1 MKLFRNL
8 FLLLIVVSGST
19 CTLLESNEITAE
31 ASTPVHHLVTASF
44 VNGKV
49 VFNSDEDFEEAMK
62 IGFFRI
68 KAPADLNLEAGRNF
82 AKTFTSD
89 PRYNQFGALDV
100 VEGYRQSEIA
110 QILLFCLESD
120 NWNKCHINQQEV
132 EGPPN
137 YPLKV
142 QELGYKLKEIGV
154 QVLRALLTQF
164 ELPEELWFDATAG
177 SALGEGSAYLVF
189 NCYDPKIGSKL
200 DGIAPHKDWGHV
212 ALLDCSAPGLEIN
225 IDGVWKSIYFE
236 DGYLIVNFGYPLQKL
251 LPGVKATEHRV
262 PPQKEKM
269 RTSTVMFIDPRVGPY
284 RNGITGLENEGYIYD
299 WDPVEKKLINGQ
311 SAKSFFAK
319 SSTELF
325 GENQSRQ

>member
-1 MKLFRNL
+1 MKLFKKL
-8 FLLLIVVSGST
+8 FSLLMIVCSGT
-19 CTLLESNEITAE
+19 CTLLESNEKTAE
-31 ASTPVHHLVTASF
+31 ASTLVHHLVTASF
-44 VNGKV
+44 VNEKV
-49 VFNSDEDFEEAMK
+49 VFNSDEDFKKAMN

-68 KAPADLNLEAGRNF
+68 KAPENLNLEAGRNF
-82 AKTFTSD
+82 ARTFTSD
-89 PRYNQFGALDV
+89 PRYRDFGSFDLI
-100 VEGYRQSEIA
+100 EGILHSNDA
-110 QILLFCLESD
+110 QLVRFCLESD
-120 NWNKCHINQQEV
+120 HWNKCHVNQQEV
-132 EGPPN
+132 AGSPN
-137 YPLKV
+137 YPPEI

-189 NCYDPKIGSKL
+189 NCYDPKIGSKP

-262 PPQKEKM
+262 PPQREKM

-325 GENQSRQ
+325 GENQSAQ